1 MAQILNYKSPFEKFF
16 SNLEMA
22 KKTEIISSAYKSL
35 KQQLDLNGGHFAYE
49 VSASLKEKLSSLG
62 VPLHPT
68 PYLAHS
74 HPFSKMLENHILLNV
89 LPGHITGSWVFSS
102 IKPSKVESLAT
113 KGKKSVLKTV
123 NRLLCAKD
131 FGRYDVDTDSSV
143 IRSISREAPDILPEP
158 FIRAVKGRNVM
169 IHDEVHH
176 WTLDDMLGFLDRA
189 RPNRF
194 VFSVVYPVELL
205 AGILESQNPK
215 MYKFQ
220 DSKSDKIV
228 FFPDGKA
235 SEGYEQ
241 RANLRWLFCAS
252 HFRTSGS
259 IWTVKRI
266 YSAYSHHL
274 FEVVPG
280 NYFTDEIRFFNDFE
294 TIDLQCIFKSR
305 FLCRDFV
312 PISKDL
318 VERVYS
324 YLICLK
330 KPDMQSA
337 MAKLKQLM
345 GDDLDVRVQVFFRS
359 LVHRI
364 LNESECFSLFD
375 VSIVNKW
382 KKKFLDFAPD
392 WLLHGFM
399 TWKSGN
405 FFDFLMSLK
414 ILQVEVPTEIVDSTF
429 ERNFVSLFDVDPHVS
444 APLVIKGFKR
454 FMMPHSEVEK
464 RVNRDE
470 ASHKVTIFRRPS
482 SSSPHCKYAIELA
495 SIARSESSN
504 CISGG
509 VMMITLPKDRHIELL
524 LESCNYC
531 LLHEYLNTGE
541 SFSENYMNR
550 MLADFLED
558 LEIVGKDCF
567 QPSINGARSLPPEH
581 VGSDVSWRRYKLV
594 ESALEEL
601 FGDLLNEELSSLQV
615 EPSVP
620 DSGCVADV
628 FPDPS
633 FSACIAISDTVGNGG
648 KGPMVVSELAFV
660 DPLETSVVSPIS
672 DAVGGTTFNSF
683 PDFPIIPPI
692 NLALLEN
699 TYRPVTCSKIGNS
712 FQIIQASADG
722 RCFFHTLLSTSL
734 FRGSVNNLVNTFC
747 NFIKSLDE
755 HEAARQVQEGAY
767 PEGWMINLFLANYG
781 IRMCCHQHSADGVT
795 IETGSGPISFCSL
808 KMENHFDY
816 LRCLSSGVSKEHTG
830 LLGKTTYPSGPIINA
845 LQGLKPKSFRGRSSF
860 FFARSN
866 EIDYGH
872 NGFKYRTENWFAELD
887 DFIPSDLIFNACLVQ
902 VYDRGSKI
910 SFHKDNEQCY
920 AGYPILTVNF
930 GLALFEFDSG
940 EAFNLTDGDTILLS
954 GDYLR
959 KKRHRVTSLSD
970 GRISLTFRRHVCR
983 MNKSPLEFFS
993 NDGKLGKNKCI
1004 IHAVA
1009 MALGQTSN
1017 TVANKIVAQ
1026 RPDLLQCLVD
1036 DEMLDKQTTE
1046 TICVIMNLHAT
1057 IVNEDEGETMELN
1070 PEGLI
1075 KSSFSVLDEH
1085 MMVLSDVPNC
1095 RSKKG
1100 IDICMS
1106 PDLANSNC
1114 AANYEVTCQNLQV
1127 IQYQADHERA
1137 IKLMNSFLAGT
1148 TGAVLNELV
1157 FKGSRFFTFMDSVN
1171 ERKSDFVEEL
1181 SFVPGFAGSG
1191 KSLGLLNEVKRIS
1204 REIHLAKEKKR
1215 MGKGNGKGHEK
1226 KERNRG
1232 NLKSMCIIS
1241 PRRNL
1246 ADDWET
1252 KLGPSALEHCS
1263 VTTFEV
1269 FFKASISK
1277 IKLIVVDELTLFPNG
1292 YIDLL
1297 IFRIRTE
1304 SPDCKLILIFDPLQA
1319 RYDSAQDRA
1328 ILGSE
1333 HDVDL
1338 ILGDSEVDY
1347 MYQSKRFESE
1357 ELFNLF
1363 EDLKKD
1369 EVDAESRET
1378 GKGAKFRP
1386 RMYTNLLTMKVEE
1399 ENQGNPIDVLL
1410 VGSFDEAGLF
1420 ASSIKTMTF
1429 GESQGLTV
1437 DHAAILLSENSAL
1450 SDDHRWLVALT
1461 RARKKVTFLCLHLS
1475 GLNGFL
1481 STMENRLIAAVINKG
1496 LVTKKRLSS
1505 MVRAKLNY
1513 VKFKG
1518 LAGKDEV
1525 DREDRLEGDLF
1536 LKGVIFLG
1544 QRCEIVEPE
1553 IVEPVMAKEDM
1564 KTHFFVCQENF
1575 AQCYNFDNIRAKEL
1589 REFRIGHRVTNQFI
1603 DNYEIVQHGQKKHTA
1618 GPLRF
1623 EAIYPR
1629 HCADDDVTFLMAVH
1643 KRLRFSNE
1651 MKEREKL
1658 ERAHGTGSI
1667 LFHNLIQKLGLNFTW
1682 DNQLFEEC
1690 VNDFECKKLEK
1701 SKAVLANHSIRS
1713 DNDWSPNWV
1722 FLFMK
1727 SQLCTKYE
1735 KQYVDAKAGQTLACF
1750 QHMILVTFAPYC
1762 RYMEKQLR
1770 AQLPGE
1776 IYIHSNKNFNDLNEW
1791 VKKHAGDDLCV
1802 ESDYEAFDASQDQ
1815 YILSFELFMMRHMHI
1830 PEQIIQAYIDLKVN
1844 LGCKLGHFAIMRF
1857 TGEFS
1862 TFLFNTLANMAFTMC
1877 RYEWN
1882 SGDPIAFAGDD
1893 MCALKNLKVTD
1904 QFNNVF
1910 EKISLKAKT
1919 QVTEVPMFCGWRLSR
1934 FGIVKEPE
1942 LVYNRFMVAL
1952 ERGNVKDCLENY
1964 AIEVSYAYSLGE
1976 RLFDILKREEQLEY
1990 HQAVVRFIV
1999 KHLGN
2004 LRTKVKDLFAEQ
2016 SDEDSC

>member
-1 MAQILNYKSPFEKFF
+1 MALLYRTPQV
-16 SNLEMA
+16 NLLGSFPQ
-22 KKTEIISSAYKSL
+22 KHVEIIYNLQFERFKKICICRFCIFLTHSEKNQ
-35 KQQLDLNGGHFAYE
+35 KK
-49 VSASLKEKLSSLG
+49 VASIRGWLG

-113 KGKKSVLKTV
+113 KGKKSVLKTI

-158 FIRAVKGRNVM
+158 FVRAVKGRNVM

-228 FFPDGKA
+228 FFPDGRA

-392 WLLHGFM
+392 WLLNGFM

-405 FFDFLMSLK
+405 F
-414 ILQVEVPTEIVDSTF
+414 
-429 ERNFVSLFDVDPHVS
+429 
-444 APLVIKGFKR
+444 IK
-454 FMMPHSEVEK
+454 
-464 RVNRDE
+464 
-470 ASHKVTIFRRPS
+470 
-482 SSSPHCKYAIELA
+482 
-495 SIARSESSN
+495 
-504 CISGG
+504 
-509 VMMITLPKDRHIELL
+509 
-524 LESCNYC
+524 
-531 LLHEYLNTGE
+531 
-541 SFSENYMNR
+541 
-550 MLADFLED
+550 
-558 LEIVGKDCF
+558 
-567 QPSINGARSLPPEH
+567 
-581 VGSDVSWRRYKLV
+581 KL
-594 ESALEEL
+594 
-601 FGDLLNEELSSLQV
+601 G
-615 EPSVP
+615 
-620 DSGCVADV
+620 
-628 FPDPS
+628 
-633 FSACIAISDTVGNGG
+633 
-648 KGPMVVSELAFV
+648 
-660 DPLETSVVSPIS
+660 
-672 DAVGGTTFNSF
+672 
-683 PDFPIIPPI
+683 
-692 NLALLEN
+692 
-699 TYRPVTCSKIGNS
+699 
-712 FQIIQASADG
+712 
-722 RCFFHTLLSTSL
+722 
-734 FRGSVNNLVNTFC
+734 
-747 NFIKSLDE
+747 E

-902 VYDRGSKI
+902 VYDKGSKI
-910 SFHKDNEQCY
+910 GFHKDNEQCY

-970 GRISLTFRRHVCR
+970 SRISLTFRRHVCR

-993 NDGKLGKNKCI
+993 NNGKLGKNKCI

-1085 MMVLSDVPNC
+1085 MMVLSDIPNC

-1204 REIHLAKEKKR
+1204 REIHLAKEKKG
-1215 MGKGNGKGHEK
+1215 MGKGSGKGHEK

-1269 FFKASISK
+1269 LFKASISK

-1363 EDLKKD
+1363 EDLKKN

-1481 STMENRLIAAVINKG
+1481 STMENRLVAAVINKG

-1544 QRCEIVEPE
+1544 QRCEIMEPE

-1603 DNYEIVQHGQKKHTA
+1603 DNYEIVQHVQKKHTA

-1919 QVTEVPMFCGWRLSR
+1919 QITEVPMFCGWRLSR

-2016 SDEDSC
+2016 SNEDSC